1 MHDLVNDLA
10 KFVSGQFI
18 FRLEGVSFHEIV
30 NKARHLSYF
39 RTRFDNF
46 NKFEGLFEVKRL
58 RTFLPLEFSILDNN
72 LSEKVPDVLLPK
84 LRCLRVLSLS
94 HYENLANLP
103 DSIGKIKQL
112 RYLDISFTAVKRL
125 PNSVCKLINLQT
137 LNLSGC
143 NNLVGL
149 PRDMRKLINLRHL
162 DFTRTDILEMPIHL
176 GSLRSLQTLTK
187 FIIGSRNGSCIGELG
202 KLTNLRGKLAILNLQ
217 NVVSS
222 IDAADAGLKDKKHIE
237 ELMLEWKAGTV
248 FLESQRTILDSLQP
262 HSNLKILTINNY
274 GGQSFP
280 DWVGHDSFFNMVSL
294 HLNKCKFCCNLPSL
308 GQLPSLQNLS
318 IVEFDRVVRVGP
330 GFYGSGLSSIR
341 PFKALKVLK
350 FELMLKWEE
359 WFAFGAENE
368 GEAFPLLQELYIH
381 DCPKLTR
388 RLPIHL
394 PSLAKL
400 EITECP
406 LLVSS
411 LPMFPAICQLNLTRN
426 EVLLKELPT
435 RIQVL
440 KVGGFDALDS
450 QANIM
455 MGPSSSLQ
463 ELEVSDCSSFV
474 SLSKGD
480 LASTL
485 KSLIIRNCGILEL
498 PMYPIFSFLKKL
510 YLYDINDSLKS
521 VPLDLFPKLCD
532 IYIFGCRN
540 LESLTVSEEHRHD
553 LMTLQIHIIDCPCF
567 VSFPKG
573 GLRAPSLTLLWVW
586 TCGSLRSL
594 PDKMHIFLP
603 SLEDLQIVDCAK
615 VESFPEGGLP
625 SSLKSVSIV
634 DCDNLV
640 DLRMEWGLQKLP
652 FLKSLFI
659 CGENGDAKS
668 FPEVGLLPTNLTV
681 LQIKNFPSLKSLD
694 NRGFQHLA
702 SLEELR
708 IYNCPMLNY
717 MPEEG
722 LPASVSVLLINN
734 CPLLKKQLHKKRG
747 KEWLKIAH
755 VHLIMIDDELIE

>member
-1 MHDLVNDLA
+1 MW
-10 KFVSGQFI
+10 
-18 FRLEGVSFHEIV
+18 
-30 NKARHLSYF
+30 
-39 RTRFDNF
+39 
-46 NKFEGLFEVKRL
+46 
-58 RTFLPLEFSILDNN
+58 
-72 LSEKVPDVLLPK
+72 
-84 LRCLRVLSLS
+84 
-94 HYENLANLP
+94 
-103 DSIGKIKQL
+103 
-112 RYLDISFTAVKRL
+112 
-125 PNSVCKLINLQT
+125 
-137 LNLSGC
+137 
-143 NNLVGL
+143 
-149 PRDMRKLINLRHL
+149 KLINLRHL
-162 DFTRTDILEMPIHL
+162 DITRTDIMEMPIQL

-217 NVVSS
+217 NVLSS
-222 IDAADAGLKDKKHIE
+222 TDASDAGLKDKKHIE
-237 ELMLEWKAGTV
+237 ELVLEWKAGTV
-248 FLESQRTILDSLQP
+248 VLESQRIILDNLQP
-262 HSNLKILTINNY
+262 HSNLKSLTINNY

-280 DWVGHDSFFNMVSL
+280 DWIGHDSFFNMVSL
-294 HLNKCKFCCNLPSL
+294 HLNKCKFCCSLPSL

-318 IVEFDRVVRVGP
+318 IVEFDGVVRVGP
-330 GFYGSGLSSIR
+330 GFYGSGSSSIM
-341 PFKALKVLK
+341 PFKALKVLR

-359 WFAFGAENE
+359 WLSFGAENE
-368 GEAFPLLQELYIH
+368 GVAFPLLQELYIH

-406 LLVSS
+406 LLVFS
-411 LPMFPAICQLNLTRN
+411 LPMFPAICQLNLTRCN

-440 KVGGFDALDS
+440 KVGGCDALDS

-474 SLSKGD
+474 SLSKCD

-498 PMYPIFSFLKKL
+498 PMYPIFSSLKKL
-510 YLYDINDSLKS
+510 YLFNIHGALKS

-553 LMTLQIHIIDCPCF
+553 LMTLQIQIIDCPCF

-573 GLRAPSLTLLWVW
+573 GLRAANLTLLWVW
-586 TCGSLRSL
+586 NCGSLRSL
-594 PDKMHIFLP
+594 PDKMHSFLS
-603 SLEDLQIVDCAK
+603 SLEELQIVNCAE

-625 SSLKSVSIV
+625 CNLKSMSII

-640 DLRMEWGLQKLP
+640 AERMGWGLQKLP
-652 FLKSLFI
+652 FLKKLFI
-659 CGENGDAKS
+659 CGERGNVES
-668 FPEVGLLPTNLTV
+668 FPEVGLLPTNLTA
-681 LQIKNFPSLKSLD
+681 LQIMNFPNMKSLD
-694 NRGFQHLA
+694 KGLQQLT

-708 IYNCPMLNY
+708 IYNCPMLKY

-722 LPASVSVLLINN
+722 LAASVSVLLINN
-734 CPLLKKQLHKKRG
+734 CPLVKKQCQRKKG
-747 KEWLKIAH
+747 KEWRKIAH

>member
-1 MHDLVNDLA
+1 M
-10 KFVSGQFI
+10 
-18 FRLEGVSFHEIV
+18 
-30 NKARHLSYF
+30 
-39 RTRFDNF
+39 
-46 NKFEGLFEVKRL
+46 
-58 RTFLPLEFSILDNN
+58 
-72 LSEKVPDVLLPK
+72 
-84 LRCLRVLSLS
+84 
-94 HYENLANLP
+94 
-103 DSIGKIKQL
+103 
-112 RYLDISFTAVKRL
+112 
-125 PNSVCKLINLQT
+125 
-137 LNLSGC
+137 
-143 NNLVGL
+143 
-149 PRDMRKLINLRHL
+149 
-162 DFTRTDILEMPIHL
+162 EMPTQL

-187 FIIGSRNGSCIGELG
+187 FIIGSCNGSCIGELG

-222 IDAADAGLKDKKHIE
+222 TDAADAGLKDKKHIE
-237 ELMLEWKAGTV
+237 ELVLEWKAGTV
-248 FLESQRTILDSLQP
+248 VLESQRTILDSLQP

-274 GGQSFP
+274 GGQNFP
-280 DWVGHDSFFNMVSL
+280 DWVGHYSFFNMVSL
-294 HLNKCKFCCNLPSL
+294 HLIRCKFCCSLPSL

-318 IVEFDRVVRVGP
+318 IVEFDGVVTVGP
-330 GFYGSGLSSIR
+330 EFYGSGSSSIR
-341 PFKALKVLK
+341 PFKALKVLR

-359 WFAFGAENE
+359 WFTLGAENE

-411 LPMFPAICQLNLTRN
+411 LPMFPAICQLNLTRCN
-426 EVLLKELPT
+426 GVLLKELPT
-435 RIQVL
+435 RMQVL

-450 QANIM
+450 QVNIM
-455 MGPSSSLQ
+455 MGPSNTSLQ
-463 ELEVSDCSSFV
+463 ELEVSDCSSFA

-480 LASTL
+480 LASIL

-498 PMYPIFSFLKKL
+498 PMYPIFSSLKKL
-510 YLYDINDSLKS
+510 YLFDIHGSLKS

-540 LESLTVSEEHRHD
+540 LESLIVSEEHRHD
-553 LMTLQIHIIDCPCF
+553 LMTLQIQIINCPCF

-573 GLRAPSLTLLWVW
+573 GLRAPNLTLLWVW
-586 TCGSLRSL
+586 NCGSLRSL
-594 PDKMHIFLP
+594 PDNMHIFLS

-625 SSLKSVSIV
+625 SNLKSVSIV

-640 DLRMEWGLQKLP
+640 AGRMEWGLQKLP

-659 CGENGDAKS
+659 CGEKGDAKS
-668 FPEVGLLPTNLTV
+668 FPEVGLLPTNLTS
-681 LQIKNFPSLKSLD
+681 LQIMNFPSLKSLD
-694 NRGFQHLA
+694 KRGFQHLA

-708 IYNCPMLNY
+708 IYDCPMLKY

-734 CPLLKKQLHKKRG
+734 CPLLKKQLHKKKG